1 MNLTKIKYSI
11 ADRFLEVLSEG
22 ILPWKLERP
31 VNVVTK
37 NKYNGINFLNLA
49 CVAFQKKY
57 KSNLWGTYDQW
68 HSVDMQVERRPAD
81 VKTWA
86 ADVLVWE
93 NRKYKKHAVFNTEQ
107 VFGKELGKY
116 LSIKETLNQDY
127 SVLDSIISNSKV
139 TIEESSSLK
148 EQAFLF
154 YKENK
159 IKIPHKESFL
169 NKKQYYS
176 TILHELSHW
185 SENRL
190 NWIGEDHQNELVAEM
205 AVGFIESELN
215 LEKCEDSANS
225 LFYMPIWKKN
235 IEDRPDYLFE
245 AAYQA
250 HKTSSFILSLQNQD
264 K

>member
-93 NRKYKKHAVFNTEQ
+93 RIRK
-107 VFGKELGKY
+107 
-116 LSIKETLNQDY
+116 
-127 SVLDSIISNSKV
+127 IS
-139 TIEESSSLK
+139 
-148 EQAFLF
+148 F
-154 YKENK
+154 
-159 IKIPHKESFL
+159 
-169 NKKQYYS
+169 
-176 TILHELSHW
+176 
-185 SENRL
+185 
-190 NWIGEDHQNELVAEM
+190 D
-205 AVGFIESELN
+205 
-215 LEKCEDSANS
+215 
-225 LFYMPIWKKN
+225 
-235 IEDRPDYLFE
+235 
-245 AAYQA
+245 
-250 HKTSSFILSLQNQD
+250 
-264 K
+264 